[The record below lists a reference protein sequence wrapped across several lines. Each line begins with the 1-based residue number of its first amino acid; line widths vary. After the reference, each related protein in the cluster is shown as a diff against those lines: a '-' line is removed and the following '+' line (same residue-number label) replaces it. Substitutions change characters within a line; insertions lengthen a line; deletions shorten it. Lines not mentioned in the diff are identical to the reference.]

1 MSFKKLDID
10 EKIILRNRIPLL
22 IKDQNWIR
30 LFGSTR
36 DKNIQNARNEL
47 IELLEEEKKLKR
59 KRIILEKE
67 KKNAIKMILD
77 ISDAINNEQKIETVE
92 LLDEYKKEI
101 EYINEELDE
110 IIFQIETI
118 PQKINQSNFNLLKA
132 TVYVGYKELKDR
144 ERRLNETIDELDKLR
159 ERLKYLINERYDC
172 EELIDSTYSFLHD
185 MLGSEEM
192 EKLDEKIL

>member
-59 KRIILEKE
+59 KRIILERE

-159 ERLKYLINERYDC
+159 KRLKYLINERYDC